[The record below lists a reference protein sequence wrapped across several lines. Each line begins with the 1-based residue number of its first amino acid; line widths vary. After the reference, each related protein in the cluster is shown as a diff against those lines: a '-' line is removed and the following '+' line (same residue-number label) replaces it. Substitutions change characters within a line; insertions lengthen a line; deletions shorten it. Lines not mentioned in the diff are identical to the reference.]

1 MKIYP
6 LMDIADPCL
15 EISLIIVPLQSQL
28 CLSALVPKPICNG
41 YETSNRRIPI
51 YSIKIHTWLRGL
63 RGIKHF
69 FYFISPSMTEPSMNF
84 NISKMVPIYSASVP
98 KRGQPDSESETLNS
112 YQFLFWCLY
121 NYTNQ
126 FCWNMCIYHTL
137 SKLFRQGLHGM
148 L

>member
-41 YETSNRRIPI
+41 YETSNTDEFR
-51 YSIKIHTWLRGL
+51 YIKIHTWLRGL

-112 YQFLFWCLY
+112 YQFLFWWLY
-121 NYTNQ
+121 NYTNH

-137 SKLFRQGLHGM
+137 SKLFRQVLHGM